1 MSTARPKQ
9 GRSQGREITIT
20 RIVGAAPDKVFE
32 AWLRPDHLSRWWG
45 PRDGRRDFLTPHVE
59 VDPRPGG
66 TFRTCIRSPR
76 GDDYWARGTYTEID
90 APHHLAFTHGWENEH
105 GEVGYE
111 RQVTVTFT
119 ETDGKT
125 RVAFR
130 ISGFDS
136 IGSRDSEVEG
146 WNECLDRLVQ
156 YFADGRQASAS
167 EDEAEIRA
175 LVGAW
180 SKALEAKDLDG
191 LTAGYA
197 SDVLLFDATPP
208 FQTSGIEAYRAVWE
222 ACLPFFPAEFKSKHR
237 DLKIAVSGDLAFAHG
252 LHHIEPV
259 GEDHP
264 AGQTWL
270 RVTVCYRKID
280 GRWRVVHEHVSIPF
294 DPMSGK
300 AVLIEHVPG
309 ILQEV

>member
-1 MSTARPKQ
+1 MATATREEP
-9 GRSQGREITIT
+9 RSQDLEITIA
-20 RIVGAAPDKVFE
+20 RIVGATPDQVFE
-32 AWLRPDHLSRWWG
+32 AWLRPEHLSRWWG

-76 GDDYWARGTYTEID
+76 GDDYWARGVYTELY
-90 APHHLAFTHGWENEH
+90 APRRLVFTHGWEKEH
-105 GEVGYE
+105 GEVGHE
-111 RQVTVTFT
+111 RQVTVELAAT
-119 ETDGKT
+119 EGKT

-136 IGSRDSEVEG
+136 IESRDSEVEG

-156 YFADGRQASAS
+156 YFADGRQASSS

-197 SDVLLFDATPP
+197 SDVLVFAVQPP
-208 FQTSGIEAYRAVWE
+208 YQASGVEAYRAVWK
-222 ACLPFFPAEFKSKHR
+222 ACLPFFPAEFKSEHR
-237 DLKIAVSGDLAFAHG
+237 DLKITVSGDLAFAHC

-259 GEDHP
+259 GEGHP
-264 AGQTWL
+264 AGQTWV
-270 RVTVCYRKID
+270 RVTVCYRRID

-294 DPMSGK
+294 DPVSGRS
-300 AVLIEHVPG
+300 VFIEHV
-309 ILQEV
+309 L